1 LTFYEA
7 ETLKE
12 ILRVGWSLT
21 GNLAA
26 ENTPASAGLN
36 RPIKFYSR
44 EQIKDKIESKAIEVN
59 KSTPIISQKN
69 TEFFT
74 EEIDE
79 FTIKI
84 IKKLNGTSVVAFDES
99 ETDVELIELEI
110 NRIIQN
116 TFNPQTGI
124 GIFWTSNLIWRDA
137 DDINNVK
144 SDPYIIRILT
154 LRLTRIISR
163 SNTVF
168 DSLNRGV
175 LFIKSA
181 SDNMDNP
188 PATDFDYLEVFDIE
202 DTESFRDVELQVTE
216 NPDGLGIPIYYAG
229 AFSGIL
235 VMNCMLNTSH
245 IGNTSDKINQ
255 IYRRQNNGE
264 KIEAT
269 IFRFYSNN
277 ASEFLNIITQ
287 IRVQSVKIIEPKT
300 NLMTFQILAKIISP
314 SLIQSG

>member
-1 LTFYEA
+1 MYEA
-7 ETLKE
+7 DQLKE

-26 ENTPASAGLN
+26 ENTPSADNLN
-36 RPIKFYSR
+36 RPIKFYAR

-84 IKKLNGTSVVAFDES
+84 IKKLNGTSVAGFDES
-99 ETDVELIELEI
+99 ETDVQLMELEV
-110 NRIIQN
+110 NRIMNN

-124 GIFWTSNLIWRDA
+124 GIFWTSDLIWRDA

-144 SDPYIIRILT
+144 SDPYIVRILT

-163 SNTVF
+163 NNDVF
-168 DSLNRGV
+168 DSLKRGV
-175 LFIKSA
+175 FFDLS
-181 SDNMDNP
+181 SSSNMDNP
-188 PATDFDYLEVFDIE
+188 PGANFDYLEVFDIE
-202 DTESFRDVELQVTE
+202 DTEGFRDVEVDVTE
-216 NPDGLGIPIYYAG
+216 NPDGLGIPIYFAG

-235 VMNCMLNTSH
+235 VMNCYLIDSH
-245 IGNTSDKINQ
+245 FGNTSDKINQ
-255 IYRRQNNGE
+255 LYRRQNNGE
-264 KIEAT
+264 KIEASIVRSYT
-269 IFRFYSNN
+269 NN
-277 ASEFLNIITQ
+277 NSKTLFITSF
-287 IRVQSVKIIEPKT
+287 IRVQSVRIVEPKT
-300 NLMTFQILAKIISP
+300 NLMTFQILAKIIKP
-314 SLIQSG
+314 SIMTTV